1 MLDPNSRS
9 LLVDSLRPPP
19 GYTFDVGLATTYTL
33 DPTTLLAIPLHL
45 ALRSSEDR
53 NAMLQD
59 GVALLEALRRTT
71 DRLSIFCQQGRIC
84 APNLPH
90 VLYGLLESSV
100 VQVTAPHGGVFH
112 PKIWVLRFKRA
123 GHVKDVVLRVLI
135 LSRNLTGDRSWDLS
149 LSLDGTP
156 GKRTVT
162 QNRPLSDLV
171 AAPGKRTVTQNRPLS
186 DLVAALPEL
195 AACPP
200 AARIRRDCDTIADEL
215 RQTVWHELPGDYEQ
229 LAFHALGLKP
239 RSWTPKPSKR
249 LAVISPFASA
259 SALHA
264 LAATTDEAVVLVSRP
279 DELARATKASLA
291 KFGALKVLHES
302 AETDDG
308 DDAPA
313 SDHLTRGLH
322 AKAYIVEH
330 GWDTTLYLGSAN
342 ATNASLVA
350 GTNVEILAELTGKR
364 SRVGGIDSFLGD
376 DGLGEYLTE
385 FEPPEE
391 IPPPT
396 LEEQAEKIIDAARS
410 ELMLA
415 GLRLSC
421 AAAGEDI
428 WDLSVSAK
436 RNVKLREIKS
446 VRIWPISLPREAAV
460 DGSPFATTGEVLIPR
475 CATASI
481 TGFVAFELITALC
494 DHAVCFVLNLPV
506 DNLPEGRD
514 AAVLRTIVAN
524 REGFLRYLLLFLQD
538 TEDLSSVG
546 DLVSA
551 IGGTWNAGGALDG
564 LPLLEELTRAYSRN
578 PGRLDSVRKL
588 VEQLNETPEGRKI
601 IPPEFL
607 DLWRVFDSMPRED
620 T

>member
-9 LLVDSLRPPP
+9 LLVDSLCPPP
-19 GYTFDVGLATTYTL
+19 GYVFSTGLATTYSL
-33 DPTTLLAIPLHL
+33 DLTTLLSVPLHL
-45 ALRSSEDR
+45 ALRSSDDR

-71 DRLSIFCQQGRIC
+71 DRLSIFCQQGRIG

-90 VLYGLLESSV
+90 VLYGLLESCV
-100 VQVTAPHGGVFH
+100 VEVTAPHGGVFH

-123 GHVKDVVLRVLI
+123 DTTDDVVLRLLV

-162 QNRPLSDLV
+162 QNRPL
-171 AAPGKRTVTQNRPLS
+171 A

-195 AACPP
+195 AASPP
-200 AARIRRDCDTIADEL
+200 VARIRQDCETLANEL
-215 RQTVWHELPGDYEQ
+215 RQTAWTELPGAFEE
-229 LAFHALGLKP
+229 LAFHTLGLKR
-239 RSWTPKPSKR
+239 RSWSPKPSKR
-249 LAVISPFASA
+249 LAVISPFVTA

-264 LAATTDEAVVLVSRP
+264 LAATTQEAVVLVSRP
-279 DELARATKASLA
+279 DELAKASKPSLA
-291 KFGALKVLHES
+291 RFGALKVLHEG

-308 DDAPA
+308 DDALA
-313 SDHLTRGLH
+313 ADRLTRGLH
-322 AKAYIVEH
+322 AKAYIVEN

-350 GTNVEILAELTGKR
+350 GVNIEILAELTGKR

-376 DGLGEYLTE
+376 DGLGEYLAE
-385 FEPPEE
+385 FEPPAE
-391 IPPPT
+391 PPP
-396 LEEQAEKIIDAARS
+396 LSVEEQAEKIIDAVRS

-415 GLRLSC
+415 GIRLSC
-421 AAAGEDI
+421 TAADEDA
-428 WDLSVSAK
+428 WDLRVSAK
-436 RNVKLREIKS
+436 RKIKLKQIESI
-446 VRIWPISLPREAAV
+446 RIWPISLPKERAIDGAPLAAK
-460 DGSPFATTGEVLIPR
+460 GEVLIPR

-481 TGFVAFELITALC
+481 TGFVAFELTTALC
-494 DHAVCFVLNLPV
+494 SHAVCFVLNLPV
-506 DNLPEGRD
+506 DNMPEGRD

-524 REGFLRYLLLFLQD
+524 REGFLRYLLLLLQD
-538 TEDLSSVG
+538 MDDLPSIG

-551 IGGTWNAGGALDG
+551 IGGKWNSAGSLDG

-588 VEQLNETPEGRKI
+588 VEQLNATPEGHEI
-601 IPPEFL
+601 IPDEFM
-607 DLWRVFDSMPRED
+607 DLWRVFDSMLQGSAQ
-620 T
+620 